1 MESFMGILANRLKPL
16 KPSPTLAVSQK
27 ARELKA
33 LGKDIIDLGV
43 GEPDFDTPLDIKQ
56 AAIDAIIRG
65 DTKYTPVDGILPL
78 KKAIQQKFLDDNKIS
93 YDLDQILVS
102 NGAKHSLF
110 NTLYASVNPG
120 DEVIIPA
127 PYWVSYVD
135 MVLLCEGVPKVIEC
149 LESNRFKMSAIQ
161 LKEVITPKTK
171 WVMVNSPSNPTGEVY
186 TKAEWMSLL
195 EVLRQHPHAMLLSDE
210 IYEKLLFDG
219 SDPLCPAV
227 LAPDLKE
234 RIVIVNGVSKSF
246 AMTGWRIGYCAGPK
260 TLINAMKDVQS
271 HMTSNP
277 CSISQYAALQ
287 ALTGSKDFMKD
298 WVKAYIERRDFMV
311 EAINNING
319 LSCLASQGAF
329 YLYVN
334 CEGIIGGIL
343 KNDQDV
349 STYFLENGVAC
360 VPGSA
365 FGLSPYIRI
374 SYATSMDNLK
384 KAVDRLK
391 DACDS
396 LKNY

>member
-1 MESFMGILANRLKPL
+1 MSLLADRLKPL

-27 ARELKA
+27 ARELRA
-33 LGKDIIDLGV
+33 QGKDIIDLGV
-43 GEPDFDTPLDIKQ
+43 GEPDFDTPLHIKQ
-56 AAIDAIIRG
+56 AAIDAITHG
-65 DTKYTPVDGILPL
+65 ETKYTPVDGILSL
-78 KKAIQQKFLDDNKIS
+78 KKAIQQKFLDDNQLH

-110 NTLYASVNPG
+110 NALYASVNPG

-135 MVLLCEGVPKVIEC
+135 MVLLCEGVPKIIEC
-149 LESNRFKMSAIQ
+149 SEKNRFKMSAVQ
-161 LKEVITPKTK
+161 LKEAITSKTK
-171 WVMVNSPSNPTGEVY
+171 WVIINSPSNPTGEVY
-186 TKAEWMSLL
+186 SKEEWMSSLD
-195 EVLRQHPHAMLLSDE
+195 VLRQNPHVMLMSDE

-219 SDPLCPAV
+219 SAPLSPAA

-234 RIVIVNGVSKSF
+234 RIVTINGVSKSF

-260 TLINAMKDVQS
+260 ILVNAMKDVQS

-277 CSISQYAALQ
+277 CSISQHAALK
-287 ALTGSKDFMKD
+287 ALTGSKNFMKD
-298 WVKAYIERRDFMV
+298 WVKAYIERRDFMA
-311 EAINNING
+311 EAINKING
-319 LSCLASQGAF
+319 LQCLSSQGAF

-334 CEGIIGGIL
+334 CEGIIGRTL

-349 STYFLENGVAC
+349 SNYFLENGVAC

-365 FGLSPYIRI
+365 FGLSPYIRL

-384 KAVDRLK
+384 LAVERLERACKAL
-391 DACDS
+391 
-396 LKNY
+396 

>member
-1 MESFMGILANRLKPL
+1 MSLLANRLKPL

-33 LGKDIIDLGV
+33 QGKDIIDLGV
-43 GEPDFDTPLDIKQ
+43 GEPDFDTPLHIKQ
-56 AAIDAIIRG
+56 AAIDAITQG
-65 DTKYTPVDGILPL
+65 ETKYTPVDGILPL
-78 KKAIQQKFLDDNKIS
+78 KKAIQQKFLEDNQLQ

-110 NTLYASVNPG
+110 NALYASVNPG

-135 MVLLCEGVPKVIEC
+135 MVLLCEGVPKIIEC
-149 LESNRFKMSAIQ
+149 PEKNRFKMSALQ
-161 LKEVITPKTK
+161 LKEAITSKTK
-171 WVMVNSPSNPTGEVY
+171 WVILNSPSNPTGEVY
-186 TKAEWMSLL
+186 SKEEWMSLL
-195 EVLRQHPHAMLLSDE
+195 EVLRQNPHVMLLSDE
-210 IYEKLLFDG
+210 IYEKLLFD
-219 SDPLCPAV
+219 SSAPLSPAA

-234 RIVIVNGVSKSF
+234 RIVTINGVSKSF

-260 TLINAMKDVQS
+260 ILINAMKDVQS

-277 CSISQYAALQ
+277 CSISQHAALK
-287 ALTGSKDFMKD
+287 ALTGSMDFMKD

-311 EAINNING
+311 EAINKING
-319 LSCLASQGAF
+319 LKCLASQGAF

-334 CEGIIGGIL
+334 CEGIIGGTL

-349 STYFLENGVAC
+349 SNYFLENGVAC

-365 FGLSPYIRI
+365 FGLSPYIRL
-374 SYATSMDNLK
+374 SYATSMNNLNI
-384 KAVDRLK
+384 AVERLK
-391 DACDS
+391 TACGF
-396 LKNY
+396 LEKY

>member
-1 MESFMGILANRLKPL
+1 MVVLANRLKPL

-27 ARELKA
+27 ARELRA
-33 LGKDIIDLGV
+33 QGKDIIDLGV
-43 GEPDFDTPLDIKQ
+43 GEPDFDTPLHIKQ
-56 AAIDAIIRG
+56 AAIDAITQG
-65 DTKYTPVDGILPL
+65 ETKYTPVDGILPL
-78 KKAIQQKFLDDNKIS
+78 KKAIQQKFLEDNQLQ

-110 NTLYASVNPG
+110 NALYASVNPG

-135 MVLLCEGVPKVIEC
+135 MVLLCEGVPKIIEC
-149 LESNRFKMSAIQ
+149 VEKNRFKMTASQ
-161 LKEVITPKTK
+161 LKESITSKTK
-171 WVMVNSPSNPTGEVY
+171 WVILNSPSNPTGEVY
-186 TKAEWMSLL
+186 SKEEWMSLL
-195 EVLRQHPHAMLLSDE
+195 EVLRQNPHVLLLSDE
-210 IYEKLLFDG
+210 IYEKLLFDD
-219 SDPLCPAV
+219 SAPLSPAA

-234 RIVIVNGVSKSF
+234 RIVTINGVSKSF

-260 TLINAMKDVQS
+260 ILINAMKDVQS

-277 CSISQYAALQ
+277 CSISQHAALK
-287 ALTGSKDFMKD
+287 ALTGPKDFMKD

-311 EAINNING
+311 EAINKING
-319 LSCLASQGAF
+319 LKCLASQGAF

-334 CEGIIGGIL
+334 CEGIIGETL

-349 STYFLENGVAC
+349 SSYFLENGVAC

-365 FGLSPYIRI
+365 FGLSPYIRL

-384 KAVDRLK
+384 IAVERLK
-391 DACDS
+391 TACGS
-396 LKNY
+396 L